1 MRKLFFGFLYTAR
14 APLAQILPNNAAQK
28 SHIIPQASVPNNA
41 GVFWPDR
48 LADVHQIAIVVV
60 RERSH
65 LPNHLDAEQ
74 RLLAAGGPAG
84 TRRDRTGDGLALLG
98 GRRRHCYFGA
108 ADTEVNAAGIPT
120 LRWSFG
126 TYRKTGTRK

>member
-14 APLAQILPNNAAQK
+14 APLAQILPNNAAQI
-28 SHIIPQASVPNNA
+28 HRIVPKA
-41 GVFWPDR
+41 GVADDGGVRGSDR
-48 LADVHQIAIVVV
+48 RADVHQIAIVVV

-84 TRRDRTGDGLALLG
+84 TRRDRTGGGLALLG
-98 GRRRHCYFGA
+98 GRRRHCCGA
-108 ADTEVNAAGIPT
+108 ASGRYRGNAVGIPT
-120 LRWSFG
+120 L
-126 TYRKTGTRK
+126 